1 MSLLNENLNKV
12 ENFNPKDQ
20 LFKTKDKDLCMS
32 ANLNILGK
40 EEKFYIYATGYMEAA
55 KIIHKNLDSQGRYHD
70 ILVYPIIFLF
80 RQSFELLM
88 KDIIKT
94 GNKLINNTNK
104 YPTHHELIKLWD
116 IVLKILN
123 ESEIEHNTND
133 IEIITSL
140 INEFD
145 KIDPRSTAFRYP
157 EKINGEESLYGINH
171 INLDTFY
178 TTACKIC
185 DYFIGI
191 NSIIAGYLDAN
202 RS

>member
-1 MSLLNENLNKV
+1 MSLLNDNLNMVK
-12 ENFNPKDQ
+12 NFNPKDQ
-20 LFKTKDKDLCMS
+20 LFKTEDKDLWMS

-40 EEKFYIYATGYMEAA
+40 EEKYYIYATGYFEAA
-55 KIIHKNLDSQGRYHD
+55 KIIYQNLDSQKRYHD
-70 ILVYPIIFLF
+70 ILVYPIIYLF
-80 RQSFELLM
+80 RQSIELLM

-94 GNKLINNTNK
+94 GYKLIHNTDK
-104 YPTHHELIKLWD
+104 YFDRHELINLWNE
-116 IVLKILN
+116 VLEILN
-123 ESEIEHNTND
+123 ESKIEHNTND
-133 IEIITSL
+133 IEVITSL

-185 DYFIGI
+185 NYLIGI
-191 NSIIAGYLDAN
+191 DSILAEQLSTI
-202 RS
+202 